1 MHVDAQ
7 LEPCYSVLIFH
18 THTQFTMDSHRIDPV
33 KPEAF
38 YETKTQPME
47 AYRKTQAVILT
58 LTAVAKGVATI
69 GFFRLAFALEQIS
82 GTPLGWVLF
91 WIALISELDR
101 FGQSLRDNMYVISK
115 DKFYSDE
122 TPVSW
127 QEQLMGK
134 FTADTISNVSYIVY
148 IYYLFK
154 ISTSWLVTFG
164 AIQLAYVVAAGVA
177 GAYFGIANKQR
188 VD

>member
-1 MHVDAQ
+1 
-7 LEPCYSVLIFH
+7 
-18 THTQFTMDSHRIDPV
+18 MDSHQFEPV

-38 YETKTQPME
+38 YETKTQPTE
-47 AYRKTQAVILT
+47 AYRKTQGVILT
-58 LTAVAKGVATI
+58 LSAIAKAVATI
-69 GFFRLAFALEQIS
+69 GFFRQAYALEQLS

-115 DKFYSDE
+115 DKFYSDA

-127 QEQLMGK
+127 QEQLLGR
-134 FTADTISNVSYIVY
+134 FTADTLSNVSYIVY
-148 IYYLFK
+148 VYYLFK
-154 ISTSWLVTFG
+154 TSTSWLVTFG

-188 VD
+188 VE